1 MNLHLYKVIALDD
14 YSNEDDLSKT
24 QVMTERELREEFVRA
39 WENSKIPTE
48 LKFDFINDPDYKK
61 ENWDDI
67 GNLRIGTMIDIM
79 NEIYNYT
86 CGDGYYILET
96 DIEVDIPRKLYEK
109 LEEIQAIC
117 VGADSPD
124 AHDHAERDPIEELQC
139 CQQDIGAISNIV
151 EEIQQMIGE

>member
-1 MNLHLYKVIALDD
+1 
-14 YSNEDDLSKT
+14 
-24 QVMTERELREEFVRA
+24 MTERDLREEFVRA

>member
-24 QVMTERELREEFVRA
+24 QVMTERDLREEFVRA
-39 WENSKIPTE
+39 WENGKIPTE
-48 LKFDFINDPDYKK
+48 LKYDFINDPDYKK

-67 GNLRIGTMIDIM
+67 GNLSAGTMVDIM

-117 VGADSPD
+117 IGADSPD
-124 AHDHAERDPIEELQC
+124 AHEHAERDPIEELQC

>member
-24 QVMTERELREEFVRA
+24 QVMTERDLREEFVRA
-39 WENSKIPTE
+39 WENGKIPTE

-67 GNLRIGTMIDIM
+67 GNLRIGTMVDIM

-96 DIEVDIPRKLYEK
+96 DIEVGIPRKMYE
-109 LEEIQAIC
+109 LLGEIQSIC
-117 VGADSPD
+117 IGADSPD
-124 AHDHAERDPIEELQC
+124 ALEHGERDPIEELQC
-139 CQQDIGAISNIV
+139 CREDISAISNIT
-151 EEIQQMIGE
+151 EQLQLMIGE

>member
-24 QVMTERELREEFVRA
+24 QVMTERDLREEFVRA
-39 WENSKIPTE
+39 WENGKIPTE

-67 GNLRIGTMIDIM
+67 GNLRIGTMVDIM

-96 DIEVDIPRKLYEK
+96 DIEVDLPHKLYEK

-117 VGADSPD
+117 IGADSPD
-124 AHDHAERDPIEELQC
+124 AQDHAERDPIEELHC
-139 CQQDIGAISNIV
+139 CQQDIGAISNIT

>member
-24 QVMTERELREEFVRA
+24 QVMTERDLREEFVRA
-39 WENSKIPTE
+39 WENGKIPTE

-67 GNLRIGTMIDIM
+67 GNLSAGTMVDIM

-96 DIEVDIPRKLYEK
+96 DIEVDIPRK
-109 LEEIQAIC
+109 QT
-117 VGADSPD
+117 V
-124 AHDHAERDPIEELQC
+124 
-139 CQQDIGAISNIV
+139 
-151 EEIQQMIGE
+151 